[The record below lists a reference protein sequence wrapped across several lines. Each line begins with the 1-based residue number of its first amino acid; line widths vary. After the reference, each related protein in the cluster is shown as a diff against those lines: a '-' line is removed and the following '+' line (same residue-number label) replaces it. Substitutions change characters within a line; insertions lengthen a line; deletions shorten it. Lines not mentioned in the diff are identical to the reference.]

1 MPTILERDT
10 VNAFCK
16 EAPIEILSSAS
27 GPLHGLTFGVKDIFD
42 IANVPTGFGSPAWLN
57 SYRIF

>member
-1 MPTILERDT
+1 MPTIFERDT
-10 VNAFCK
+10 VNAFCR
-16 EAPIEILSSAS
+16 EAPIEIYSRAS